1 MTINEDC
8 IRDILGYLVKNIDY
22 EKDIDGSFRV
32 VQVSLFQLYKDAD
45 LSTLYKDKDIMYS
58 VLKLL
63 EIHFIKV
70 SDIFPKNQ
78 SIIDRCAICEVT
90 YTGHK
95 FYETIQ
101 PESVWNKTK
110 SIVGKIGNHTLGF
123 IESVAHDVA
132 VESAKEFVRISSG
145 NV

>member
-78 SIIDRCAICEVT
+78 SIIDRCTICEVT
-90 YTGHK
+90 YEGHK

-132 VESAKEFVRISSG
+132 VESAKELVKISSW

>member
-1 MTINEDC
+1 MIINEDC
-8 IRDILGYLVKNIDY
+8 IRDVLGYLVKNIDY
-22 EKDIDGSFRV
+22 KKDMDGSFHV
-32 VQVSLFQLYKDAD
+32 VQVSLFQLYKDSD
-45 LSTLYKDKDIMYS
+45 LSALYEEKDIMYS
-58 VLKLL
+58 ILKLL

-78 SIIDRCAICEVT
+78 SIIDRCTICEIT
-90 YTGHK
+90 YAGHK

-132 VESAKEFVRISSG
+132 VESAKEFVKISSG
-145 NV
+145 NI